1 MAWSVWQ
8 QRNKI
13 RVQQPSWPLH
23 GISSR
28 AKDVVV
34 EFFDIHKQPPRSA
47 VQTSLVRWTKPPV
60 DFYKANFEAA
70 LFNNCNVASLG
81 VVIRD
86 CNGNIIGALSQKIAF
101 PQSVE
106 HAEALAASRAV
117 TLARELN
124 LFKVIFE
131 GDCLRII
138 KAINTKEACHTLF
151 GHIIEEIRS
160 LSSSLLSYSF
170 QHIRR
175 EGNNLAQALARRA
188 VVFVDTGVWVEELPT
203 DLEDVF

>member
-1 MAWSVWQ
+1 M
-8 QRNKI
+8 
-13 RVQQPSWPLH
+13 
-23 GISSR
+23 
-28 AKDVVV
+28 V

-138 KAINTKEACHTLF
+138 KAINTKEACHNLF
-151 GHIIEEIRS
+151 LVI
-160 LSSSLLSYSF
+160 LL
-170 QHIRR
+170 RR
-175 EGNNLAQALARRA
+175 YEVL
-188 VVFVDTGVWVEELPT
+188 VLPY
-203 DLEDVF
+203 